1 MKFFL
6 KLKHWQLFVLL
17 LCTYLVFQIEGTTS
31 VISSQGEIKQI
42 TEHNYFWFKT
52 SSVVSYSQEEVST
65 VIPSGKWDK
74 SVKVSKRSPI
84 MILFI
89 FVLFGWFYVVGVNL
103 NKKLPELIK
112 MNLAKFKWFIF
123 IPIVCMFLFYIYVLT
138 LFNRVSIG
146 EQLNLAIFAV
156 TLPLYLFSVFCLIY
170 CIYFNAKSLK
180 TVELQRPVNFS
191 DYLGEFLLF
200 LFFPIGIW
208 LIQPKINRIFSETT

>member
-17 LCTYLVFQIEGTTS
+17 LCTYLVFQIAGTTS